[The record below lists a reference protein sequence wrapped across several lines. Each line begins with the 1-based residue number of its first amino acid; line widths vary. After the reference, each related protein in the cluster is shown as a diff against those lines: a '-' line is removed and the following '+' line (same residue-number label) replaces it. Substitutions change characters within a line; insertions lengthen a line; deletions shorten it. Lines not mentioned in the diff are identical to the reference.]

1 MHSKAILT
9 VVVFV
14 ACGIASTQAQQQ
26 ATAST
31 DEQAIRKNLDNY
43 CDAFNRGDVDAVI
56 AYWAD
61 DANYVDDQGNAH
73 RGHQAI
79 AALFKDSSENL
90 QGYKL
95 GLEIQTLRLVDPEV
109 ALEDGVATLT
119 GPDGDA
125 SSGRYTAVWVKSG
138 DRWLVKSAHE
148 LPGSAD
154 ADSPRN
160 ADYLKP
166 LGWLVGD
173 WKSED
178 GGPSVD
184 LKCRWALDKN
194 FVVQEYTVAGRDGND
209 LQVSQWIGFDPETG
223 QIKSWTFDS
232 LGGHGEALWTAR
244 ETPGKPRRR
253 GYFPGDASARRSTPF
268 ALSTTPTWSGV
279 PLGATLRDSPCRTQ
293 R

>member
-1 MHSKAILT
+1 
-9 VVVFV
+9 
-14 ACGIASTQAQQQ
+14 
-26 ATAST
+26 
-31 DEQAIRKNLDNY
+31 
-43 CDAFNRGDVDAVI
+43 
-56 AYWAD
+56 
-61 DANYVDDQGNAH
+61 
-73 RGHQAI
+73 
-79 AALFKDSSENL
+79 
-90 QGYKL
+90 
-95 GLEIQTLRLVDPEV
+95 LVDPEV

-232 LGGHGEALWTAR
+232 LGGHGEALWTR
-244 ETPGKPRRR
+244 EGN
-253 GYFPGDASARRSTPF
+253 
-268 ALSTTPTWSGV
+268 TWQAEASGV
-279 PLGATLRDSPCRTQ
+279 LPGGRIGTAVNAVRFVDDTHLEWSSTGRNVEGQPMPDAKVTFVRIPNAD
-293 R
+293 